1 MIILNGLNFSV
12 LDDVFQTNDILIKR
26 KWKFSGKD
34 FLNLK
39 MLKICIAFIKKIKW
53 LCENLFNEK
62 LEMTF
67 CNGNN
72 EKWEPLDEESM
83 KKNLKMS

>member
-39 MLKICIAFIKKIKW
+39 MLKICIVFIK
-53 LCENLFNEK
+53 
-62 LEMTF
+62 
-67 CNGNN
+67 NN
-72 EKWEPLDEESM
+72 
-83 KKNLKMS
+83 KMVM